1 MATKVSSRRFLVY
14 REDEFGSDPNAKP
27 LGGFKTYA
35 DAQKFVD
42 SLSFPAIIHFFWQG
56 NANAPTRKKQDFEY
70 VTDSGTELIFKWEKT
85 EYRVYKK
92 NGQDL
97 KLGATVPEGLMK
109 YCNEKF

>member
-1 MATKVSSRRFLVY
+1 MAKEWSNRRFLVY
-14 REDEFGSDPNAKP
+14 RKEELDRNKKAVP
-27 LGGFKTYA
+27 LAGFKTH
-35 DAQKFVD
+35 DEAQKYVNTLDYPATIEFNGAG
-42 SLSFPAIIHFFWQG
+42 LSNIRRA
-56 NANAPTRKKQDFEY
+56 KQDFEY

-97 KLGATVPEGLMK
+97 KLGAVIPEGLMK